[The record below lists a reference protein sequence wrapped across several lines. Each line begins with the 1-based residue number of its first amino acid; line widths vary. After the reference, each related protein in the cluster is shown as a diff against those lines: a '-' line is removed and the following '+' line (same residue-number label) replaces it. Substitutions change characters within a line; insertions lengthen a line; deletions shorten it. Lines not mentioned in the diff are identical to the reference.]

1 VATAASLIFSSSK
14 KRWARSLSPAFLKA
28 RDQSFMEAPMVGELV
43 LAIEICEDNDIPILR
58 KRIRFKDL

>member
-1 VATAASLIFSSSK
+1 
-14 KRWARSLSPAFLKA
+14 
-28 RDQSFMEAPMVGELV
+28 MVGELV